1 MSVIAGLAVQTTV
14 ECQTTE
20 LLAVATCSPHGLAP
34 QVTQACN
41 FYAQYQRA
49 MCANAIQVNKNTFHY
64 CVQLPSQSIDLQLT
78 KLNLETEF

>member
-14 ECQTTE
+14 ECQTTQ
-20 LLAVATCSPHGLAP
+20 LLAVAICSPLGLAP
-34 QVTQACN
+34 QATQACN

-49 MCANAIQVNKNTFHY
+49 IQVTKDNFHC

-78 KLNLETEF
+78 KLNLETEL